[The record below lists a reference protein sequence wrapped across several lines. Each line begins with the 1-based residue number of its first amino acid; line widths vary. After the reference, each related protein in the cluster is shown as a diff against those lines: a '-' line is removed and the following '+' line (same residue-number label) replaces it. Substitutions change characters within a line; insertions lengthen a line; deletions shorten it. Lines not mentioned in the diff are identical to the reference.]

1 MTNNNIR
8 AGHKISAGSSN
19 KVTVRLTSTI
29 AELQSWAKQE
39 GVAEAFDIVAQA
51 FGQSE
56 AFTVIGNL
64 SQELSHPESSVTLN
78 DWVDN
83 PIVNMLLKL
92 HAAYQSSSHISS
104 QHPPLSHSGNSSST
118 ANMLRSMGADI
129 AKRHFLLYL
138 ITNPLSGGC
147 SEHAYLLR
155 RKLRLWL
162 IIQALIRTA
171 HHQCPHDANI
181 QKVAG
186 YITKDIHDANWEVV
200 DAVLDRTEQLLPRT
214 SSPYQY
220 FSIALEQAAR
230 EVKQRD
236 SGPGP
241 ARFLNATIDI
251 TRGHCSP
258 VKPESDTPAELTSF
272 SQLRTQ
278 QRPPPFLHSNNK
290 AYEEIEL
297 PSENTASDD
306 DDQPIIVYDVD
317 PAATPAQQRL
327 TGQSIL
333 IQNTELSHYLPWS
346 WDRALP
352 PEINAL
358 ENWIQKGLASP
369 EEEQQFGA
377 ANVWLATHLSRSLA
391 FLMEVTISDSPSA
404 EWTLSTDFSSIQR
417 QPPRRHNAWLPKS
430 TAEQTSVARFVDI
443 LSAKLPLPIQTAL
456 RSAFIK
462 AEKQASDLHG
472 LWRGVI
478 PEKPESWFSEQARKH
493 FPRLSSGKLANVQS
507 QKTFE
512 LTADH
517 SLARLISAHP
527 RTALPAACGYSN
539 WDIEKV
545 ESGFGLSL
553 DTQTNERQ
561 QHASLLGSLLV
572 PLESLLVEQI
582 RRATE
587 ALNASPIEDTIYY
600 HNTLTHYT
608 VMALYAATG
617 SRYLS
622 DPFESASHFCSSLPS
637 VFINDKTDGG
647 LHSGRL
653 VPLPNRAVSIVK
665 AYKKHL
671 VHLADAA
678 EPVRPDLA
686 QNIRG
691 LSSGKSTE
699 LPLFFLLDSHCRW
712 HSVTDQEL
720 PGNTL
725 FEWSL
730 PPNLFRHRYAQQLA
744 LAGVDAEVIEGWMGH
759 AERGAASYGD
769 ASPRCWADD
778 FDKFQS
784 SVNTVFDRLGFE
796 VPSSVDRL
804 PEIQRPTS
812 KHSSYR
818 EPSRF
823 GQSRRADNRRIAIK
837 RAINDAKK
845 DLNFLA
851 GNKPIDE
858 LETDQIQQIVNLMIL
873 RENGLPHPQAA
884 IRLSVFTKQLEA
896 SENPERRHVRKRM
909 AMINNERSLV
919 SVHCPRAMDL
929 MPDLMT
935 WSSQIKREILKS
947 KLSKFESLAIATM
960 CLAIDKRLTYARLL
974 NDVIQ
979 GKNYRLIQHK
989 KLIFF
994 EYSEHLDEDP
1004 DNFFIPVQR
1013 HQIDYKT
1020 ASLLSHG
1027 RSVKT
1032 TIDLCKAN
1040 YTKRLHPLANV
1051 LQRFHPNKEPGTNT
1065 ATLGWL
1071 LPELQRVI
1079 SQANL
1084 IQLPGVVAGALSE
1097 RRPPTSL
1104 YIYDYLRLREGVR
1117 FQLPTPMA
1125 DTTPFRGVK
1134 PFLAPVSS
1142 KDPANNEQL
1151 FQNAKAFFQGMRQLL
1166 DSYNKPTAKQT
1177 AKNLETFCQE
1187 KMTAVSPAILLV
1199 GYWLVHLIRAG
1210 KGRKAT
1216 RHNPYAA
1223 SSPHRYLSAL
1233 AETFRGLAFNV
1244 DLTELDE
1251 DEATELCSDMLTFT
1265 RTKQTD
1271 VAYFAARLQEFF
1283 RWAGEQGIA
1292 EPLWDDLDLGDS
1304 SRTVKPGIF
1313 TECEYLKAL
1322 ELIQERPSEHPDH
1335 PLLISFVLLLGFR
1348 FGLRASEAIG
1358 LMRQDWCESGNL
1370 VWILVRNNKYRALK
1384 RPSSRRAI
1392 PLLFELTDAEQQ
1404 LVDSVL
1410 GRYEAIAA
1418 RKKNLPILCQVV
1430 NGKPT
1435 IAPLRSVIPS
1445 AIASVL
1451 KEVTGSPKTSLHD
1464 ARHSFYNRLAPLLE
1478 GYGTPATNNLN
1489 ANIDT
1494 DSVRKLILGSQ
1505 SARSRRATMALAR
1518 AMGHSTPHTG
1528 IRSYDHLMTDWA
1540 DTLTPVTSSRTHRL
1554 RNATNTANWAVQKP
1568 LPPSS
1573 DKPLLCRNMPTP
1585 ETTVAAL
1592 RLMSLGYNTE
1602 RIETRMRLEPG
1613 STDLLDKL
1621 VERTNHKLRFRVLDA
1636 ETEKPVWIYGAEK
1649 PRLLLKKINDGAW
1662 TRFIEQAQNFA
1673 KTDDLDLE
1681 NSLPCASEMPD
1692 LVGRNGHILVANP
1705 DECQL
1710 VKLMLETFQIPEAQ
1724 YRIIARADDP
1734 DTTEL
1739 LTDYGWKVS
1748 PSAGHQLDSH
1758 QVGFKSAKYRGA
1770 SSGGLIFNQAAVGCV
1785 RNRYE
1790 LVLALLITAAAY
1802 CPP

>member
-1 MTNNNIR
+1 MTTNNIR
-8 AGHKISAGSSN
+8 GGHKVSEGDSD
-19 KVTVRLTSTI
+19 KMTVRLKPSITELQNWATQKGI
-29 AELQSWAKQE
+29 AESY
-39 GVAEAFDIVAQA
+39 DIVAQTL
-51 FGQSE
+51 GQTE
-56 AFTVIGNL
+56 IFTVIGNL
-64 SQELSHPESSVTLN
+64 SQELSHPESTVILN
-78 DWVDN
+78 DWADN
-83 PIVNMLLKL
+83 PIVTMLSKI
-92 HAAYQSSSHISS
+92 HTTYQSSTHVSTHY
-104 QHPPLSHSGNSSST
+104 PPLSHSGNTTQTAST
-118 ANMLRSMGADI
+118 LRQLGADI

-138 ITNPLSGGC
+138 IVTPLSGGC
-147 SEHAYLLR
+147 SDHEYLLR

-162 IIQALIRTA
+162 IIQALTRTA
-171 HHQCPHDANI
+171 YHQCPHDTNI

-186 YITKDIHDANWEVV
+186 YITKDIHDANWEIV
-200 DAVLDRTEQLLPRT
+200 DALLDRTEQLLPRS

-220 FSIALEQAAR
+220 FSIALEQAAL

-236 SGPGP
+236 FGLGPT
-241 ARFLNATIDI
+241 RFLNATIDI

-258 VKPESDTPAELTSF
+258 IKPELETTTVLTSF
-272 SQLRTQ
+272 SQARTQ
-278 QRPPPFLHSNNK
+278 QRPPPFLQSNNTI
-290 AYEEIEL
+290 YEEIEL
-297 PSENTASDD
+297 RPENSVFDD
-306 DDQPIIVYDVD
+306 DDQAAIVHDVD

-333 IQNTELSHYLPWS
+333 IQNAELSHYLPWS
-346 WDRALP
+346 WGRALP
-352 PEINAL
+352 PETSNL
-358 ENWIQKGLASP
+358 EVWIESGLAST

-377 ANVWLATHLSRSLA
+377 AIVWLATHLSRSLA
-391 FLMEVTISDSPSA
+391 FLMEVTISDSPSS

-417 QPPRRHNAWLPKS
+417 QPPRRHDAWFPKS
-430 TAEQTSVARFVDI
+430 PVEKSSITPFVDT
-443 LSAKLPLPIQTAL
+443 LSVKLPLPIQTAL
-456 RSAFIK
+456 RSAFVK
-462 AEKQASDLHG
+462 AEKQAPDLHE
-472 LWRGVI
+472 LWHGII

-553 DTQTNERQ
+553 NTQTNERQ

-572 PLESLLVEQI
+572 PLESMLVEQI

-587 ALNASPIEDTIYY
+587 ALNAIPIEDTIYY

-608 VMALYAATG
+608 FMALYAATG
-617 SRYLS
+617 CRYLS

-637 VFINDKTDGG
+637 VFINDKDDGG

-653 VPLPNRAVSIVK
+653 VPLPNRAVSIVE

-671 VHLADAA
+671 IHLADAA

-686 QNIRG
+686 QNIRD
-691 LSSGKSTE
+691 LPSDKSTAM
-699 LPLFFLLDSHCRW
+699 PLFFLLDSHCRW

-725 FEWSL
+725 FDWPL

-744 LAGVDAEVIEGWMGH
+744 GAGVDAEVIEGWMGH
-759 AERGAASYGD
+759 AERGATSYGD
-769 ASPRCWADD
+769 VSPRCWADD
-778 FDKFQS
+778 FDKFRS
-784 SVNTVFDRLGFE
+784 SVNTAFDRLGFE
-796 VPSSVDRL
+796 VPSRVDRL
-804 PEIQRPTS
+804 PEIQSPAS
-812 KHSSYR
+812 KHFSYR
-818 EPSRF
+818 EPPRF

-896 SENPERRHVRKRM
+896 SENPEKRHVRKRM

-1142 KDPANNEQL
+1142 KDPANNERL
-1151 FQNAKAFFQGMRQLL
+1151 FHNAKAFFQGMRQLL

-1233 AETFRGLAFNV
+1233 AETFQGFAFNV

-1271 VAYFAARLQEFF
+1271 VVYFAARLQEFF

-1313 TECEYLKAL
+1313 TECEYLQSM
-1322 ELIQERPSEHPDH
+1322 ELIQKRPSEHPDH

-1418 RKKNLPILCQVV
+1418 RKNNLPILCQVV
-1430 NGKPT
+1430 KGKPT
-1435 IAPLRSVIPS
+1435 ITPLRSVIPS

-1489 ANIDT
+1489 ANIDA
-1494 DSVRKLILGSQ
+1494 DSVRQVILG
-1505 SARSRRATMALAR
+1505 ATHTVSRRSTMALAR

-1540 DTLTPVTSSRTHRL
+1540 DALTPVTSSRTHRL
-1554 RNATNTANWAVQKP
+1554 QNAINTADWPIQEP

-1573 DKPLLCRNMPTP
+1573 DKPLLCRNLPTP
-1585 ETTVAAL
+1585 ETIVAAL
-1592 RLMSLGYNTE
+1592 RLMSLGYSVE

-1613 STDLLDKL
+1613 ATDLLDRI

-1636 ETEKPVWIYGAEK
+1636 ETEKPVWIYGSEK
-1649 PRLLLKKINDGAW
+1649 PRLLLKKINDSAW
-1662 TRFIEQAQNFA
+1662 TRLIEQAQNVA

-1681 NSLPCASEMPD
+1681 HSLPDASEMPN
-1692 LVGRNGHILVANP
+1692 LVGRNGHILIANP

-1710 VKLMLETFQIPEAQ
+1710 VKLMLETFQIPKAQ

-1734 DTTEL
+1734 DTIEL

-1758 QVGFKSAKYRGA
+1758 QVGFKSAQYRGA

-1802 CPP
+1802 CPR